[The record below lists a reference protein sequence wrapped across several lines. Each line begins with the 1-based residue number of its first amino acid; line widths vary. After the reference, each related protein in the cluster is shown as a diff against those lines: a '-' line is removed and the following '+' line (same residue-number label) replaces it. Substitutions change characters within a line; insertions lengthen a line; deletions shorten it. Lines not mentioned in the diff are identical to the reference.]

1 MRCPKCGER
10 ERAKGQ
16 RWCRECRNVSRRKVD
31 TVDTDGHVS
40 SPGVDTLDTQTD
52 TANRRMSNLSLAL
65 AEVSRL
71 TAEVVRLKRELAEAN
86 ARAWPAR
93 GMGRPIPAAKPDND
107 KQVTP
112 HGARCMCQWCQQ
124 QRRVAALE
132 GA

>member
-1 MRCPKCGER
+1 M
-10 ERAKGQ
+10 
-16 RWCRECRNVSRRKVD
+16 
-31 TVDTDGHVS
+31 DTDGHVS
-40 SPGVDTLDTQTD
+40 SPGVDTVDTQTD

-86 ARAWPAR
+86 RLEPMTSGLSPEAHLREVLKRR
-93 GMGRPIPAAKPDND
+93 GAKPDHD

-112 HGARCMCQWCQQ
+112 HGMRCMCQWCQQ
-124 QRRVAALE
+124 QRRVAGWE